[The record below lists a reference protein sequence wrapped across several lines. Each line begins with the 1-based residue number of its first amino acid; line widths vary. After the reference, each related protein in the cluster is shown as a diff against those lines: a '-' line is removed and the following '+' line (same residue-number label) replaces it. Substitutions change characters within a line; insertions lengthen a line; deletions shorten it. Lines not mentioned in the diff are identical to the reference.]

1 MSATF
6 ALIILEEYL
15 WRKGSLKISY
25 REHSYIFLCIY
36 FFESVTVQGTL
47 WNGVSYDYKY
57 SGDNHCVKNH
67 EMRSF
72 LVRIFLYSYWI
83 QENTD
88 QKKLHIWTLF
98 THWNLAPIVL
108 FFCYMQTLCYFMSLA
123 PLKIDVFPVHKLRTR
138 FAWKIFFQ
146 FWKTK
151 KGGFFNSITAPILSK
166 TGSLNLRKSCP
177 LINSYLLHMMIF
189 VERRTLHE

>member
-1 MSATF
+1 MKNTCEGKEVWKLATEN
-6 ALIILEEYL
+6 ILTYF
-15 WRKGSLKISY
+15 Y
-25 REHSYIFLCIY
+25 VFIFLNQWPSREPC
-36 FFESVTVQGTL
+36 EMAWVTITSIQVTITA
-47 WNGVSYDYKY
+47 WKITKYGV
-57 SGDNHCVKNH
+57 
-67 EMRSF
+67 F